1 MMSQD
6 SLRKLEKVAV
16 AAESQHETMASLKHF
31 LILHPGSFTSKGS
44 SFSKVFSMGG
54 WAFGGLLLTKGGLFT
69 YGEVMKRVKKIFRG
83 LIP

>member
-54 WAFGGLLLTKGGLFT
+54 WAFGGLPQEQKVAFSLT
-69 YGEVMKRVKKIFRG
+69 ERS
-83 LIP
+83 